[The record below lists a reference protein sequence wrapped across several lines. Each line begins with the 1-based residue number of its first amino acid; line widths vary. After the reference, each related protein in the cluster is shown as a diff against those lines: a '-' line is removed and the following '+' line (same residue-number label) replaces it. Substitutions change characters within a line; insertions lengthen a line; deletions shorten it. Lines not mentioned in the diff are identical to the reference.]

1 MVQRPARDV
10 EPERVVEA
18 VKKGVSASGYNEFS
32 LLSLS
37 CSDWLSLPS
46 VGLQLKNELN
56 EHNISLSLGS
66 QRVDRFDENIA
77 RVAGGLRKSGL
88 TFAPEAGTQRM
99 RDAINK
105 GLTDAELLRGVKTA
119 YEQGWQSVK
128 IYFLIGLPGETDAD
142 VMGIAN
148 TIRFLQ
154 KKCRAPGRRR
164 LALTVTVSNL
174 TPKPWTPYQW
184 HTVSAEDFRR
194 KQNMLKREFQYVRD
208 VKINFTDTRLSSME
222 EFIGRG
228 DRRMSAVIARAHELG
243 AGMDG
248 WFENMQTAYE
258 AWCGAIED
266 CGLTW
271 KYRLAEEGEW
281 NIAEMAPEE
290 VRGKRG
296 WYDVA
301 RAENRDRKTL
311 LVKDGADTSLDSSNP
326 LDRVLPWDHI
336 DVGLDK
342 GWLRDELMRSL
353 DGALTPDCAF
363 NECSQCGC
371 CGDEFGNNVTIPP
384 PPIPEYLGVQSPPAE
399 RAQRIRLGFARYG
412 AMALSSH
419 LDTARMLDRLL
430 RRAGLP
436 ISFNEGFHP
445 HPRIVTSSALPFGAT
460 ADDELIDFYLHTP
473 ISVTEF
479 AKSVNDE
486 LPDGMR
492 VSSATE
498 LDVVS
503 TVTSVLMESADYA
516 LALHRNV
523 DGVPTPVDWA
533 DLVSKLLASGPVEVE
548 KITKRGAVT
557 SRDLRALLMDVRLAT
572 AAESAPI
579 LSHIGAAA
587 WPADTGVLFA
597 RLTLT
602 NQGALSPEA
611 FVQLAR
617 AVTGDDSLTLLH
629 AHRARINLRDDERY
643 ARVRV
648 IREYEAR
655 RRDMK
660 PKVNSW
666 ARVLLS
672 GSALNTV
679 WSEP

>member
-1 MVQRPARDV
+1 
-10 EPERVVEA
+10 
-18 VKKGVSASGYNEFS
+18 
-32 LLSLS
+32 
-37 CSDWLSLPS
+37 
-46 VGLQLKNELN
+46 
-56 EHNISLSLGS
+56 
-66 QRVDRFDENIA
+66 
-77 RVAGGLRKSGL
+77 
-88 TFAPEAGTQRM
+88 
-99 RDAINK
+99 
-105 GLTDAELLRGVKTA
+105 
-119 YEQGWQSVK
+119 
-128 IYFLIGLPGETDAD
+128 
-142 VMGIAN
+142 
-148 TIRFLQ
+148 
-154 KKCRAPGRRR
+154 
-164 LALTVTVSNL
+164 
-174 TPKPWTPYQW
+174 
-184 HTVSAEDFRR
+184 
-194 KQNMLKREFQYVRD
+194 
-208 VKINFTDTRLSSME
+208 
-222 EFIGRG
+222 
-228 DRRMSAVIARAHELG
+228 MSAVIARAHELG

-271 KYRLAEEGEW
+271 KYRRAEEGEW

-296 WYDVA
+296 WYDIA
-301 RAENRDRKTL
+301 KAENRDRKTL
-311 LVKDGADTSLDSSNP
+311 MSKGFAETVETTNP

-363 NECSQCGC
+363 YDCSQCGC

-384 PPIPEYLGVQSPPAE
+384 PPIPEYLGVTSPPAE

-412 AMALSSH
+412 AMSLSSH

-436 ISFNEGFHP
+436 ISFNEGYHP
-445 HPRIVTSSALPFGAT
+445 HPRIITSSALPFGAT
-460 ADDELIDFYLHTP
+460 ADGELIDFFLHTP

-479 AKSVNDE
+479 AKRVNDE

-498 LDVVS
+498 VDVVS
-503 TVTSVLMESADYA
+503 TTTSVLMESADYA
-516 LALHRNV
+516 LALHRSV
-523 DGVPTPVDWA
+523 DGIPTPVDWA
-533 DLVSKLLASGPVEVE
+533 DLVSKLRASGPVEIE
-548 KITKRGAVT
+548 KTTKRGSLT
-557 SRDLRALLMDVRLAT
+557 TRDLRALLLDVRLAT
-572 AAESAPI
+572 ASEAAPV
-579 LSHIGAAA
+579 LSHVGAAA
-587 WPADTGVLFA
+587 WPVDAGVLFA
-597 RLTLT
+597 RVSLT

-611 FVQLAR
+611 FVQLAVS
-617 AVTGDDSLTLLH
+617 VTGDESLTLLH

-660 PKVNSW
+660 PRVNQW
-666 ARVLLS
+666 ARIMMA
-672 GSALNTV
+672 GSALNNV